1 MSKFTSFHMRS
12 GQLFYAKT
20 GGAVPE
26 KMIGRM
32 EVRGKTV
39 YRDGRKVG
47 NLKQK
52 TITKKVKS
60 RIIKNTKPGR
70 SRVKIKRPRSRG
82 LTPPGGPQPPR
93 SPPTPP
99 APPMEDDQSTINFE
113 NALEYLID
121 LKVLQPADADALL
134 QRYKKGDHAERSFLW
149 SYVHSM
155 FDEVGF
161 IYESV

>member
-1 MSKFTSFHMRS
+1 MSKFTSFHLRS

-20 GGAVPE
+20 GRAVPE
-26 KMIGRM
+26 QMIGRM

-47 NLKQK
+47 NLRQK
-52 TITKKVKS
+52 GITKKVKT
-60 RIIKNTKPGR
+60 RINKDIKSGR
-70 SRVKIKRPRSRG
+70 SRVKIKRPRSRE
-82 LTPPGGPQPPR
+82 LTPPGGPAPPSPPR
-93 SPPTPP
+93 PP
-99 APPMEDDQSTINFE
+99 APPMDDDQSTINFE
-113 NALEYLID
+113 NALEYLVD
-121 LKVLQPADADALL
+121 LKVLQLGDADALL